1 MLILLSFDLHTN
13 KRTSC
18 YIGEC
23 LLSFRYI
30 LMKSINNLI
39 TFSFQ
44 CIDLNTRLCKRISIS
59 YDINIF
65 KETKAFSQIF
75 LNAHVKI
82 QDYNFN
88 ASSCRFV
95 FELFICY
102 HVLGELVKFKF
113 FSFPISAKYAHIWI
127 MTFLQELTAVCANHA
142 YKSITKACVL

>member
-18 YIGEC
+18 YVGEC

-102 HVLGELVKFKF
+102 LFGLWLF
-113 FSFPISAKYAHIWI
+113 FSSWKIQILNRTNSMETSGWLGVY
-127 MTFLQELTAVCANHA
+127 
-142 YKSITKACVL
+142 